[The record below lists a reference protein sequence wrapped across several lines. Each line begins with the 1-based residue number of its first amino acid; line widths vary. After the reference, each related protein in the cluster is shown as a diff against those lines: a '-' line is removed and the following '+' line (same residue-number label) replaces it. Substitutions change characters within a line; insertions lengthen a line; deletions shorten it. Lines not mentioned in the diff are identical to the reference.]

1 MVVFGVVGRDAVVVF
16 GVVGRDAVRV
26 VVAVLGL
33 VGVVAF

>member
-1 MVVFGVVGRDAVVVF
+1 MGVFVVDGRVGVGVFVVD
-16 GVVGRDAVRV
+16 GRDAVRV